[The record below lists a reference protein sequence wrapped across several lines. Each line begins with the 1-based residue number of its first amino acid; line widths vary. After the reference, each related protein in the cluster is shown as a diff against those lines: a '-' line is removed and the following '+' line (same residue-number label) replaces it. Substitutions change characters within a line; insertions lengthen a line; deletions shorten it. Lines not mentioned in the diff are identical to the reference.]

1 MALLLPKAGVVGGG
15 RSLPWSSVKLV
26 TALLAFHLGKRV
38 GYVARTLTEEGSP
51 GCLGCGDLH
60 AEFQSVVPPKVI
72 CVRQRKPHSEHISCL
87 RNSHSRF
94 RNFIPKSFGAP
105 TSTVLKPEAAVC
117 PRDQPRSLLGRS
129 QVSPCGLPPHRVT
142 AGGLLTP
149 PLSAHG
155 KGNVALKQKYA
166 GVGYFWQMNV
176 SSFPKWF
183 SFNGRVWSFGM
194 GPGHPS

>member
-1 MALLLPKAGVVGGG
+1 MVASGGTVGAELGCGIVAAKSRHGG
-15 RSLPWSSVKLV
+15 RGWSLPWSNVKLV

-105 TSTVLKPEAAVC
+105 TSTVLKTEAAVC
-117 PRDQPRSLLGRS
+117 PKDQPRSLLGRS
-129 QVSPCGLPPHRVT
+129 QVSPCDLPPHRVT
-142 AGGLLTP
+142 AGGLLTL
-149 PLSAHG
+149 PLSAHR
-155 KGNVALKQKYA
+155 KDKRTL
-166 GVGYFWQMNV
+166 
-176 SSFPKWF
+176 SPIILE
-183 SFNGRVWSFGM
+183 
-194 GPGHPS
+194 

>member
-1 MALLLPKAGVVGGG
+1 MVASGGTVGAELGCGIVAAKSRRGG
-15 RSLPWSSVKLV
+15 RGWSLPWSSAKLL

-38 GYVARTLTEEGSP
+38 GYMAAGTLTEEGSP

-105 TSTVLKPEAAVC
+105 ISTVLKTEAAVC
-117 PRDQPRSLLGRS
+117 SKGQPRSLLGRS
-129 QVSPCGLPPHRVT
+129 QVSLCDLPPHRVT

-149 PLSAHG
+149 VWPLSAHRKD
-155 KGNVALKQKYA
+155 KGL
-166 GVGYFWQMNV
+166 
-176 SSFPKWF
+176 
-183 SFNGRVWSFGM
+183 
-194 GPGHPS
+194 